1 MEVACSI
8 KDQAKGECS
17 RLIEY
22 TDDILTSNFEKM
34 SVLKGIS
41 YNPDILNT
49 SNIFYRNAF
58 DK

>member
-1 MEVACSI
+1 
-8 KDQAKGECS
+8 
-17 RLIEY
+17 
-22 TDDILTSNFEKM
+22 M

-58 DK
+58 DKWNVFVKLNII